1 MLSALYYPHIRIRN
15 SSLIKSALLLW
26 DKIEYIAPHGG
37 IHQFHHDKD
46 LQAAL
51 DFIAKPHVPSN
62 TEKLL
67 AHDAILELA
76 NSDLPDWF
84 FLKRIRK
91 DIGYD
96 IYPEKLL
103 PKTWHFLRGSKL
115 VKEKK
120 DSFIASPALGL
131 SIMSILA
138 DCCAGSQKQLITDEI
153 ESYSALNRYLTTI
166 AGGDYKT
173 NDRNIEQYDRLVTI
187 SLKTINVDE
196 LDIRKLISVR
206 KREKRGDST
215 FQSFRHN
222 YLKSL
227 DECVNRIM
235 KEARTEEDRKE
246 IERVFEQETESD
258 LNELKDELKI
268 EAKKVLLSKE
278 MAVTIIVA
286 AGFIVEPIIRSII
299 GIGVILKKRVEYKAA
314 RNKTLKGHSMSW
326 LYLTHKNQLW

>member
-1 MLSALYYPHIRIRN
+1 MR
-15 SSLIKSALLLW
+15 
-26 DKIEYIAPHGG
+26 
-37 IHQFHHDKD
+37 Q
-46 LQAAL
+46 
-51 DFIAKPHVPSN
+51 
-62 TEKLL
+62 
-67 AHDAILELA
+67 
-76 NSDLPDWF
+76 
-84 FLKRIRK
+84 
-91 DIGYD
+91 DINYN
-96 IYPEKLL
+96 IYPQKLL
-103 PKTWHFLRGSKL
+103 PKTWDSLRDSKL
-115 VKEKK
+115 VKKK
-120 DSFIASPALGL
+120 EETFITSPAFGF
-131 SIMSILA
+131 SVMSILA

-153 ESYSALNRYLTTI
+153 KSYSALNRYLTTI

-173 NDRNIEQYDRLVTI
+173 DERDTEQYERLVTI

-206 KREKRGDST
+206 VREQSGVGAFR
-215 FQSFRHN
+215 SFRHN

-299 GIGVILKKRVEYKAA
+299 GIGAILKKRVEYKAA